1 MTRSEAADG
10 SSHSSPFS
18 EPYAPVALGFM
29 TGAGAGGAGG
39 AAGTG
44 TGGGPSV
51 TIPPLEMGSDD
62 DPGDPGA
69 WARHVMGFPWV
80 DPKGGDILK
89 GATVGQLK
97 KLTTKREPRT
107 RKIVAPDLHVKTGKT
122 ATNLEAVMAQVVGD
136 DVDEECEEC
145 ARGLGPFTTC
155 VTVEEELKGACAN
168 CHWVGQ
174 GYKCSFR
181 KAAAAAI
188 AAAIAADESV
198 GEVAQP
204 KRGAKAAKKPTGKGK
219 EPVKTV
225 PAEKTTRPARAAKK
239 ATQAKSAIKKRGST
253 NRKRRLND
261 IIRQGDVMQQDL
273 RAIADTGNMIKTKI
287 ESLGAELRLM
297 VTNIEGQQK
306 NAIRLQAAV
315 QGFAGEAMESEEEED
330 EGDEEYEDEE
340 E

>member
-1 MTRSEAADG
+1 
-10 SSHSSPFS
+10 
-18 EPYAPVALGFM
+18 
-29 TGAGAGGAGG
+29 
-39 AAGTG
+39 
-44 TGGGPSV
+44 
-51 TIPPLEMGSDD
+51 MGSEMCIRD
-62 DPGDPGA
+62 
-69 WARHVMGFPWV
+69 R
-80 DPKGGDILK
+80 
-89 GATVGQLK
+89 
-97 KLTTKREPRT
+97 
-107 RKIVAPDLHVKTGKT
+107 
-122 ATNLEAVMAQVVGD
+122 
-136 DVDEECEEC
+136 
-145 ARGLGPFTTC
+145 
-155 VTVEEELKGACAN
+155 
-168 CHWVGQ
+168 
-174 GYKCSFR
+174 
-181 KAAAAAI
+181 
-188 AAAIAADESV
+188 
-198 GEVAQP
+198 
-204 KRGAKAAKKPTGKGK
+204 RGAKATKKPTGKGK